1 MAFFDHAKGKYVT
14 QQGAYYSRGREAFL
28 CATDPRENIGMA
40 QPIKISH
47 LTNSLTLNQIVEDTY
62 RLSFMH
68 IHALNKMR
76 LPATIHYADLS
87 STAYQRGQIAP
98 RSTNVT
104 HLPFV

>member
-1 MAFFDHAKGKYVT
+1 MT
-14 QQGAYYSRGREAFL
+14 QQGVYYIRGNEALL

-40 QPIKISH
+40 QPIKIIQQTSN
-47 LTNSLTLNQIVEDTY
+47 LPFNQMIEDIY

-87 STAYQRGQIAP
+87 STAYQRGQVTA

-104 HLPFV
+104 NLPFV

>member
-1 MAFFDHAKGKYVT
+1 VT
-14 QQGAYYSRGREAFL
+14 QQGVYYIRGNEALL
-28 CATDPRENIGMA
+28 CATDPRETIGMA
-40 QPIKISH
+40 QPIKIIQQKSN
-47 LTNSLTLNQIVEDTY
+47 LPFNQIIEDIY

-87 STAYQRGQIAP
+87 STAYQRGQVAA

-104 HLPFV
+104 HLSFV